1 MADTLSKHDI
11 EHLLSEQTKVILG
24 AVDERLTLVDHQMD
38 GKFGVL
44 EQQFDEKLTMMD
56 HRMDEKLMLMEQ
68 RMDEKYAKESTLQ
81 NLMKTLDHFLKR
93 LTDYE
98 DEFRLL
104 KADVDKIKQILKEKL
119 DTEVLI

>member
-56 HRMDEKLMLMEQ
+56 HRMDENYVL
-68 RMDEKYAKESTLQ
+68 S
-81 NLMKTLDHFLKR
+81 LKPLSDSISIYGR
-93 LTDYE
+93 IQYE
-98 DEFRLL
+98 G
-104 KADVDKIKQILKEKL
+104 IMPNC
-119 DTEVLI
+119 